1 MDITF
6 AKVISYWLDS
16 VPTHASVCL
25 DSSDWI
31 FIDPQRIPTP
41 IYRDQTCGLAD
52 WTHRGGVL
60 DILEFLSRK
69 FAVSMA
75 LQKGDI
81 QFINNLSILHGRMS
95 YEDSSTN
102 R

>member
-1 MDITF
+1 MMFHQPSKGDNPDRIAF
-6 AKVISYWLDS
+6 AFSRRPFTEIR
-16 VPTHASVCL
+16 P
-25 DSSDWI
+25 
-31 FIDPQRIPTP
+31 
-41 IYRDQTCGLAD
+41 AD
-52 WTHRGGVL
+52 WPIELTEAQVEVL
-60 DILEFLSRK
+60 DTLEFLSRK